1 MVIYMN
7 NKEEQIIFGMI
18 KMDLYILVTM
28 VMFQQILSVEKWL
41 NIMAQRQPIVKTTI
55 GFLKKTIFWT
65 ISSYLSNQK
74 EVFIVYSDAILNGV
88 TFNDGFVFSTLYLS
102 PNIKINS
109 GNGNVSNP
117 YVLSI

>member
-1 MVIYMN
+1 MIEYNGSTTTYCKN
-7 NKEEQIIFGMI
+7 NN
-18 KMDLYILVTM
+18 
-28 VMFQQILSVEKWL
+28 WL
-41 NIMAQRQPIVKTTI
+41 
-55 GFLKKTIFWT
+55 LKKTIFWT

-74 EVFIVYSDAILNGV
+74 EVFIVYSGAILNGV

-117 YVLSI
+117 YVLSM

>member
-1 MVIYMN
+1 MIEYNGSTTTYCKN
-7 NKEEQIIFGMI
+7 NNW
-18 KMDLYILVTM
+18 
-28 VMFQQILSVEKWL
+28 LS
-41 NIMAQRQPIVKTTI
+41 
-55 GFLKKTIFWT
+55 KKTIFWT

-74 EVFIVYSDAILNGV
+74 EVFIVYSGAILNGV
-88 TFNDGFVFSTLYLS
+88 TFNDGFVFPTLYLS